1 MTQGQWWFYGF
12 TPPFRGVKPINQTQ
26 VGKPKI
32 RVLEG
37 KPTVGFE
44 DLCHARRLTTKEANY
59 YGNQFE

>member
-26 VGKPKI
+26 VTKRIP
-32 RVLEG
+32 RVLEL
-37 KPTVGFE
+37 KPTVGLKDFR
-44 DLCHARRLTTKEANY
+44 HPRSLTIKEVNY